1 MKADAGFF
9 DRLMRDLSEF
19 FGDMCEI
26 VVHDYRMGADATVV
40 DIINGDLSGRS
51 VGDPARSALILG
63 LGQNV
68 NEFKPPAVFYFTN
81 PKGLI
86 CKSCTTF
93 IADENEKIIGAV
105 CINLNMTDLIRGSNA
120 VKKLLDIPQSSAIQG
135 NTEDKNVLVNNV
147 DDVLDYF
154 LSAACREIGKMPKEM
169 TKEEKIQALGYLDR
183 RGILKISKASIALCQ
198 EFDISKYTLY
208 NYIDEARNQ
217 FQSQKE
223 PIKP

>member
-1 MKADAGFF
+1 MKVDEGFF

-26 VVHDYRMGADATVV
+26 VVHDYRMGADATIV
-40 DIINGDLSGRS
+40 DIINGDMSGRA

-68 NEFKPPAVFYFTN
+68 HEFQPPAVFYFTN

-120 VKKLLDIPQSSAIQG
+120 IKKLLDIPKSAAAQKDV
-135 NTEDKNVLVNNV
+135 EDKNVLVNNV

-154 LSAACREIGKMPKEM
+154 LNAACQEIGKMPKEM
-169 TKEEKIQALGYLDR
+169 TKDEKIQALGYLDR

-208 NYIDEARNQ
+208 NYIEEARNQ
-217 FQSQKE
+217 YQSQKDLT
-223 PIKP
+223 KP